1 MPPWWMFCRSPSS
14 VLISGKVLYL
24 ARPSAL
30 IRLEWFAM
38 DGLFHR
44 LSGLDLYR
52 ENPVLRYGIA
62 LFFFLAALAANS
74 LPIAGQRL
82 PFFFFFAAVALT
94 ARLCGFGPAVL
105 VTVLSGISGNF
116 FFLPPYFSFRFG
128 PGNLIQVLLFFIVS
142 LVITSVAL
150 EKSTAQMAAIR
161 SQTQLAETRRTITE
175 GFIFYRPDWTV
186 SYVNPAGA
194 RLYGSTVA
202 EMTGKNVRQMFPD
215 LIGTDLD
222 VNFKKAMRDHEP
234 VHFEMY
240 YPRLNCW
247 YKVSG
252 YPGAPGLTVIFQDIS
267 EARRTREALLNSE
280 RRLQFAQVSARL
292 GSWEWN
298 VKTNELWWADGI
310 WLLHGRAVGS
320 VDPTFEN
327 WMSFI
332 NAEDR
337 DAVQRTLQEALA
349 GKGDYETEYRTT
361 FPDGSVHW
369 IGARGRAIFDKAG
382 EPERML
388 GVAMD
393 ITNNK
398 LAEDALRKSEKLA
411 AAGRLAATI
420 AHEINNPLEAV
431 TNLLYILRVNN
442 QWDDNARSYVA
453 QAEHELA
460 RIAHVTRQTLGFY
473 RDTTSPHLMDLP
485 KIVEE
490 ALSLYLPRIQ
500 AKNIQL
506 SREYDETVHVTGLPG
521 EIRQVVSNL
530 VANAIDA
537 LPAEGALRVRVH
549 HARELTNSQRPGGKI
564 VIADTGSGISPAHRK
579 KLFEPFYTTKEDVG
593 TGLGL
598 WVSREIVQKHGGNIL
613 LRSCVAP
620 GQSGTVFSI
629 FLPE

>member
-1 MPPWWMFCRSPSS
+1 M
-14 VLISGKVLYL
+14 V
-24 ARPSAL
+24 
-30 IRLEWFAM
+30 AM
-38 DGLFHR
+38 NGLLHR
-44 LSGLDLYR
+44 LAGVDLYR
-52 ENPVLRYGIA
+52 ENPALRYGLA
-62 LFFFLAALAANS
+62 LFFVLAALAANF
-74 LPIAGQRL
+74 LPIVGQRL

-94 ARLCGFGPAVL
+94 ARLCGFGPAVM
-105 VTVLSGISGNF
+105 VTVLSGILADF
-116 FFLPPYFSFRFG
+116 FFLPPYFAFSLQS
-128 PGNLIQVLLFFIVS
+128 GNLLQVFLFFMVS
-142 LVITSVAL
+142 LLITSVAL

-161 SQTQLAETRRTITE
+161 SQTQLAETLRTITE
-175 GFIFYRPDWTV
+175 GFIFYRPDWTIG
-186 SYVNPAGA
+186 YVNPAAA
-194 RLYGSTVA
+194 RLYGSTAA
-202 EMTGKNVRQMFPD
+202 EMTGQNVWQMFPD
-215 LIGTDLD
+215 LVGTDLD
-222 VNFKKAMRDHEP
+222 VSFKKAMRDHEP

-240 YPRLNCW
+240 YPRLNRW
-247 YKVSG
+247 YTVSG
-252 YPGAPGLTVIFQDIS
+252 YPGALGLTVIFQDIS
-267 EARRTREALLNSE
+267 DARQTREALRSTE

-298 VKTNELWWADGI
+298 VTTNELWWADGM
-310 WLLHGRAVGS
+310 WLLHGRTVGS
-320 VDPTFEN
+320 MEPTFEN
-327 WMSFI
+327 WMGFI
-332 NAEDR
+332 DAENRNAVHL
-337 DAVQRTLQEALA
+337 ALQQALA
-349 GKGDYETEYRTT
+349 GKGELETEYRTT

-369 IGARGRAIFDKAG
+369 IGARGRATFDEASR
-382 EPERML
+382 PERML

-393 ITNNK
+393 ITNSK

-431 TNLLYILRVNN
+431 TNLLYILRINN
-442 QWDDNARSYVA
+442 RWDDNARSYVA

-460 RIAHVTRQTLGFY
+460 RIAHVARQTLGFY

-490 ALSLYLPRIQ
+490 ALSLYLPRIK
-500 AKNIQL
+500 AKNIRL
-506 SREYDETVHVTGLPG
+506 SREYDETVQIMGLPG

-537 LPAEGALRVRVH
+537 LPLEGALRIRVH
-549 HARELTNSQRPGGKI
+549 RAREPNNSNRSGGRI

-598 WVSREIVQKHGGNIL
+598 WVSREIVQKHGGNII

-620 GQSGTVFSI
+620 GHTGTVFSI

>member
-1 MPPWWMFCRSPSS
+1 
-14 VLISGKVLYL
+14 
-24 ARPSAL
+24 
-30 IRLEWFAM
+30 M
-38 DGLFHR
+38 DGLLHR

-52 ENPVLRYGIA
+52 ENPALRYGLA
-62 LFFFLAALAANS
+62 LFFLLTALAANF

-82 PFFFFFAAVALT
+82 PFFFFFAAVALS
-94 ARLCGFGPAVL
+94 ARLCGFGPAVM
-105 VTVLSGISGNF
+105 VTVLSGILGNF
-116 FFLPPYFSFRFG
+116 FFLPPYFAFSLQSG
-128 PGNLIQVLLFFIVS
+128 SLVQVFLFFMVS
-142 LVITSVAL
+142 LLITSVAL

-161 SQTQLAETRRTITE
+161 SQTQLAETLRTITE
-175 GFIFYRPDWTV
+175 GFIFYRPDWTI

-202 EMTGKNVRQMFPD
+202 EMTGRNVWQLFPD
-215 LIGTDLD
+215 LVGTELD
-222 VNFKKAMRDHEP
+222 VNFKKAMREHEP
-234 VHFEMY
+234 VHFEMN

-247 YKVSG
+247 YRVSG
-252 YPGAPGLTVIFQDIS
+252 YPGALGLTVIFQDIS
-267 EARRTREALLNSE
+267 EARRIREALRNTE

-298 VKTNELWWADGI
+298 VKTNELWWAEGI
-310 WLLHGRAVGS
+310 WLLHGRAIGS
-320 VDPTFEN
+320 VEPTFEN
-327 WMSFI
+327 WMAFI
-332 NAEDR
+332 DAEDR
-337 DAVQRTLQEALA
+337 DAVQRTLQDALS
-349 GKGDYETEYRTT
+349 GKGEYETEYRTT

-369 IGARGRAIFDKAG
+369 IGARGRAIFDEADR
-382 EPERML
+382 PERML
-388 GVAMD
+388 GVGMD
-393 ITNNK
+393 ITSNK

-460 RIAHVTRQTLGFY
+460 RIAHVARQTLGFY
-473 RDTTSPHLMDLP
+473 RDTTSPHRMDLP

-506 SREYDETVHVTGLPG
+506 SREYDETVQIMGLAG

-537 LPAEGALRVRVH
+537 LPVEGALRIRVH
-549 HARELTNSQRPGGKI
+549 HARELTNSHRAGGKI
-564 VIADTGSGISPAHRK
+564 VIADSGSGISPTHRK

-598 WVSREIVQKHGGNIL
+598 WVSREIVQKHGGNII

-620 GQSGTVFSI
+620 GHSGTVFSI